1 MYEWN
6 EMIQKAIDW
15 IEEHIEDNPSL
26 AQLAEKIGY
35 SPWYLS
41 VKFHEIVGMTL
52 RSYIAGWRLARAAD
66 EVRDTD
72 GRLLDIALK
81 YGYLKDNGRVV
92 SSVEQMA
99 WSFNIDNY
107 KGGKYKWNDACP
119 CYQRHH
125 PEGLGY
131 QVLRPIIE
139 K

>member
-6 EMIQKAIDW
+6 EMIQKAIDR
-15 IEEHIEDNPSL
+15 IEEHIEENPSL
-26 AQLAEKIGY
+26 TQLAEKIGY

-52 RSYIAGWRLARAAD
+52 RSYIAGRRLARAAD

-81 YGYLKDNGRVV
+81 YG
-92 SSVEQMA
+92 
-99 WSFNIDNY
+99 
-107 KGGKYKWNDACP
+107 CP
-119 CYQRHH
+119 CYQRHY